1 MKIKESPSFKIG
13 GPRATYVLVI
23 CCLLY
28 AIQYADWQV
37 MSVVLEPMKLALG
50 LSDGQAG
57 LVGSVYFIGIILCSL
72 PAAHLVDRWSRSKT
86 IGVMAFVWS
95 AFTLVTGTAAGLN
108 ALIISRFGVGAGA
121 AGFPPGATALVSA
134 SYPEEKRAKVLGIF
148 NSFITIGIIFGVIV
162 GGYLSAHHGGWR
174 TPFYIFAIPGIVL
187 GILAFF
193 MQDYRLQKED
203 GSVFVHDSL
212 GRNLKTLGMPPAK
225 AA

>member
-1 MKIKESPSFKIG
+1 
-13 GPRATYVLVI
+13 
-23 CCLLY
+23 
-28 AIQYADWQV
+28 
-37 MSVVLEPMKLALG
+37 
-50 LSDGQAG
+50 
-57 LVGSVYFIGIILCSL
+57 
-72 PAAHLVDRWSRSKT
+72 
-86 IGVMAFVWS
+86 
-95 AFTLVTGTAAGLN
+95 
-108 ALIISRFGVGAGA
+108 
-121 AGFPPGATALVSA
+121 VSA
-134 SYPEEKRAKVLGIF
+134 SCPEEKRAKVLGIF